1 MDEESLKSLIDK
13 YLNGKATSAE
23 KMLIDEWY
31 NRLIKLQLQDPI
43 DADFSKVKAMIW
55 NPLSESINQQKSFKK
70 TYAYASSIAAIVA
83 LIIFGLYFFT
93 GSESE
98 PKEAMVKT
106 SREYDIK
113 PGKVGATL
121 TLANGA
127 KIVLTEAAQ
136 GTLSKES
143 GVIVLKSADGQLNY
157 KIDGDFQEAGTT
169 NTLMTGR
176 GETYKIYLKDGSM
189 VWLNAESSLTY
200 DPALLKDGKRVVK
213 LVGEGYFEISE
224 DKRYPFVVQTKG
236 QEVEVLGTHF
246 NISSYDN
253 DAVQK
258 TTLLKGSIKLTS
270 SETSRILRPGQQ
282 GKIIN
287 GEISVVEIDV
297 DIPVA
302 WKNSEFAFEQESIET
317 VMKMV
322 ERWYNVETIF
332 VGDKTSELLTGSISR
347 FDNLSKLLK
356 IIEATGAAHFEIN
369 GRKVYVS
376 K

>member
-1 MDEESLKSLIDK
+1 
-13 YLNGKATSAE
+13 
-23 KMLIDEWY
+23 
-31 NRLIKLQLQDPI
+31 
-43 DADFSKVKAMIW
+43 
-55 NPLSESINQQKSFKK
+55 
-70 TYAYASSIAAIVA
+70 
-83 LIIFGLYFFT
+83 
-93 GSESE
+93 
-98 PKEAMVKT
+98 
-106 SREYDIK
+106 
-113 PGKVGATL
+113 
-121 TLANGA
+121 
-127 KIVLTEAAQ
+127 
-136 GTLSKES
+136 
-143 GVIVLKSADGQLNY
+143 
-157 KIDGDFQEAGTT
+157 
-169 NTLMTGR
+169 
-176 GETYKIYLKDGSM
+176 M